1 MHFPDPN
8 KLHCFQLTVTPG
20 NILTYLSVKVIFKQQ
35 ILKAATPI
43 IFGLI
48 VLFLNVMTVLT
59 SPCEDMLCSQIKH
72 RKVGLGTQCRLQELG
87 TTHDRCEGRW
97 WLLVCSEEPALK
109 SQQAWLCPPS

>member
-20 NILTYLSVKVIFKQQ
+20 NILTYSSVKVIFKQQ

-48 VLFLNVMTVLT
+48 C
-59 SPCEDMLCSQIKH
+59 P
-72 RKVGLGTQCRLQELG
+72 
-87 TTHDRCEGRW
+87 
-97 WLLVCSEEPALK
+97 LLECYDGADQSM
-109 SQQAWLCPPS
+109 